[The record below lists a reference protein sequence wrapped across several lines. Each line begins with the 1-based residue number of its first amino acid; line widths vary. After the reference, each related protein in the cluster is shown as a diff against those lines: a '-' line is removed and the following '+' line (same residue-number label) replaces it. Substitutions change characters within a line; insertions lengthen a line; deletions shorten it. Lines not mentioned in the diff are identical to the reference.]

1 MTSKEKLY
9 KEWIMIH
16 NKVCELTGNKP
27 IAECT
32 ETFLSSQ
39 TFRNDAKSRSKDSWM
54 ESIQYQKYL
63 YEEAV
68 RKAKIENFFSTD
80 EGKKLKESVEK
91 RKKEIFNARMSYMQE
106 AEKEIEGEIKSWLGS
121 KWGVILYD
129 NNMEVGIIKEYRH
142 DDKRPVFHFGLTFSI
157 LFDTKNRRGELSDID
172 DIDIRMNYPTI
183 GSFNLFETD
192 GLCNQYLRGM
202 GSFAS
207 DTERLGR
214 LKKRLFNYVA
224 TMNEFFNERCALED
238 KLTSP
243 FNYLKDAG

>member
-1 MTSKEKLY
+1 
-9 KEWIMIH
+9 
-16 NKVCELTGNKP
+16 
-27 IAECT
+27 
-32 ETFLSSQ
+32 
-39 TFRNDAKSRSKDSWM
+39 
-54 ESIQYQKYL
+54 
-63 YEEAV
+63 
-68 RKAKIENFFSTD
+68 
-80 EGKKLKESVEK
+80 
-91 RKKEIFNARMSYMQE
+91 MSYMQE

-142 DDKRPVFHFGLTFSI
+142 DDKRPVFHFGLTFSV
-157 LFDTKNRRGELSDID
+157 LFDAKDRRGELSGID

-224 TMNEFFNERCALED
+224 TMNEFFNKSIILGRCHIVIC
-238 KLTSP
+238 
-243 FNYLKDAG
+243 FNYTRKFGIQISFLGVTKDKRFNPVHNTHLLVI

>member
-68 RKAKIENFFSTD
+68 RKAKIEKYFSTD

-91 RKKEIFNARMSYMQE
+91 RKKEIFNARMSYM
-106 AEKEIEGEIKSWLGS
+106 
-121 KWGVILYD
+121 
-129 NNMEVGIIKEYRH
+129 
-142 DDKRPVFHFGLTFSI
+142 
-157 LFDTKNRRGELSDID
+157 
-172 DIDIRMNYPTI
+172 
-183 GSFNLFETD
+183 
-192 GLCNQYLRGM
+192 
-202 GSFAS
+202 
-207 DTERLGR
+207 
-214 LKKRLFNYVA
+214 
-224 TMNEFFNERCALED
+224 
-238 KLTSP
+238 
-243 FNYLKDAG
+243 